1 MTALEKYQALRA
13 NLENLL
19 ATRDRCERK
28 IRALNA
34 AWNQHPYWEGNRPS
48 RATLAREDER
58 LVEVRMR
65 DAWEEQLRRVAAEMN
80 ALAPAVDAEDRAAR
94 RAAA

>member
-1 MTALEKYQALRA
+1 MSALARYQALQA
-13 NLENLL
+13 HLEHLL

-28 IRALNA
+28 IRALA
-34 AWNQHPYWEGNRPS
+34 ASWNQHPYFEGNRPS
-48 RATLAREDER
+48 RATLDREDER

-65 DAWEEQLRRVAAEMN
+65 DAWEEQLCCVAAEMD

-94 RAAA
+94 RAAD